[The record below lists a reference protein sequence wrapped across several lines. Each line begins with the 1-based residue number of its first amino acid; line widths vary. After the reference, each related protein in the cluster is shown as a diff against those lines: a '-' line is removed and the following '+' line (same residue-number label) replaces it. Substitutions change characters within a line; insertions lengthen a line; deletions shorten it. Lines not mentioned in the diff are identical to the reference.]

1 MGEQMSKKIDKL
13 DFDDLREIFGKYCD
27 SSQVEVI
34 IEKLA
39 EDPLTNYEMNY
50 GEDYYED
57 CKKAELVSKS
67 LDELFAEGKSFKEI
81 NEIMK
86 YKKELEDKNFFEAF
100 GWK

>member
-1 MGEQMSKKIDKL
+1 MSKKLTFGDYRKM
-13 DFDDLREIFGKYCD
+13 FGKFC
-27 SSQVEVI
+27 SPAQVKEI
-34 IEKLA
+34 MKDFE
-39 EDPLTNYEMNY
+39 EDPQIKYDIKYED
-50 GEDYYED
+50 DYYKD

-86 YKKELEDKNFFEAF
+86 YKKELEDKKFFEAF